1 MAAAAG
7 EVPDRAGRVGA
18 VTRPGDFPTVGIV
31 GAGQL
36 ARMCVGPAVELGVR
50 LRVLAETADDPAAQV
65 VPDTTVGDYRDLATL
80 RAFAARLRRR
90 HLRPRARADRAPA
103 QALQADGPTSS
114 GPDPTRSCTGR
125 TSG

>member
-1 MAAAAG
+1 M
-7 EVPDRAGRVGA
+7 
-18 VTRPGDFPTVGIV
+18 TRPGDFPTVGIV

-80 RAFAARLRRR
+80 RAFAAGCDVVTFDHEHVPTA
-90 HLRPRARADRAPA
+90 HLRGAAGRRA
-103 QALQADGPTSS
+103 
-114 GPDPTRSCTGR
+114 
-125 TSG
+125 